1 MKQDLSFIQRM
12 TPEQAA
18 KYYNKRKSSYRRMLS
33 KFTSL
38 LRIFFGK
45 SFRSK
50 VATASSV
57 KVREVRGGS
66 DGKGGAGGFGLTVQ
80 HVKVPGPR
88 QLQKSLDALQMRGA
102 IDELDG
108 IITKCSETENEGMK
122 ALVKDMISNRN
133 ALVEVYTEALHA
145 MSEMSD
151 SSIPDEV
158 GDLFKRIQKYFDGVE
173 KTHVAGRKKAHAD
186 AVKAAK
192 DAGLPEPTEPEE
204 DELAYY
210 LNIGTK
216 DGAID
221 FVLNCDVTHWRNF
234 SEGFHKALAVVI
246 TARLEPTESAYTIR
260 TYVNIL
266 DRVALPYLYNLGTEI
281 KGENTAAIAKNFA
294 KDIDREIARHD
305 VVMFAAKAELDG
317 LDATE
322 VTTRLSAIEGVT
334 GVTVE
339 NNEVILEFP
348 DNDREIQAQVI
359 RVFDGIPAI
368 KALLKKGYVR
378 SLRSIDQNVHSYS
391 LTLK

>member
-18 KYYNKRKSSYRRMLS
+18 KYYNKRKSSYRRLLS

-45 SFRSK
+45 AFRSK

-66 DGKGGAGGFGLTVQ
+66 DSKGGAGGYGLTVQ
-80 HVKVPGPR
+80 KIKMPGPR
-88 QLQKSLDALQMRGA
+88 QLQKNIDALEMRGA
-102 IDELDG
+102 IDELDA
-108 IITKCSETENEGMK
+108 IIDKCSATENEGMK
-122 ALVKDMISNRN
+122 ALVKDMIKNRN
-133 ALVEVYTEALHA
+133 ALAEVYAEALHA

-151 SSIPDEV
+151 NVMPDEV
-158 GDLFKRIQKYFDGVE
+158 GDLFKRIQKYFDGME
-173 KTHVAGRKKAHAD
+173 KTHVENRAEGEEA
-186 AVKAAK
+186 
-192 DAGLPEPTEPEE
+192 E

-210 LNIGTK
+210 INVGAA
-216 DGAID
+216 DGGID

-234 SEGFHKALAVVI
+234 SEGFHKALVVVV
-246 TARLEPTESAYTIR
+246 TARLEPTESAFAIR

-281 KGENTAAIAKNFA
+281 KGENTAAIAKNFV

-305 VVMFAAKAELDG
+305 VVMFATKADLN

-322 VTTRLSAIEGVT
+322 VTTRLSAIEGVS
-334 GVTVE
+334 GVNVE
-339 NNEVILEFP
+339 ENEVILEFP
-348 DNDREIQAQVI
+348 DDDREIQAQVI
-359 RVFDGIPAI
+359 RIFDGLPQV

-378 SLRSIDQNVHSYS
+378 SLRNIDQNVHSYS

>member
-1 MKQDLSFIQRM
+1 MKQDLSFIKNM

-18 KYYNKRKSSYRRMLS
+18 KYYNKRKGSYRRLLS

-45 SFRSK
+45 AFRSN

-66 DGKGGAGGFGLTVQ
+66 DSKGGAGGFGLTVQ
-80 HVKVPGPR
+80 KVKVPGPR
-88 QLQKSLDALQMRGA
+88 QLQKNLDALEMRGS
-102 IDELDG
+102 IDELDA
-108 IITKCSETENEGMK
+108 IIDKCSATENAGMK
-122 ALVKDMISNRN
+122 ALVKDMIKNRN
-133 ALVEVYTEALHA
+133 ALAEVYAEALHA

-151 SSIPDEV
+151 SAVPDEV

-173 KTHVAGRKKAHAD
+173 KTHVEARKKEHAD

-192 DAGLPEPTEPEE
+192 ESGQPEPEEPDE

-210 LNIGTK
+210 LNVGVK
-216 DGAID
+216 DGAVD
-221 FVLNCDVTHWRNF
+221 FVLNCDVTHWRSF
-234 SEGFHKALAVVI
+234 SEGFHKALVVVI
-246 TARLEPTESAYTIR
+246 TARLEPTETAFDIR

-305 VVMFAAKAELDG
+305 VVMFAAKADLD

-322 VTTRLSAIEGVT
+322 ITTRLSAIEGVS

-339 NNEVILEFP
+339 PNEVILEFP

-359 RVFDGIPAI
+359 RVFDGVPGI

-378 SLRSIDQNVHSYS
+378 SLRSIDLNVHSYS

>member
-18 KYYNKRKSSYRRMLS
+18 KYYNKRKSSYRRLLS

-45 SFRSK
+45 SSRSNI
-50 VATASSV
+50 ATASSV
-57 KVREVRGGS
+57 KVREVRGGADS
-66 DGKGGAGGFGLTVQ
+66 KGGAGGFGLSVQ
-80 HVKVPGPR
+80 KVKMPGPR
-88 QLQKSLDALQMRGA
+88 QLQKSLDALEMRES
-102 IDELDG
+102 IDELDA
-108 IITKCSETENEGMK
+108 IIDKCNATENEGMK
-122 ALVKDMISNRN
+122 ALVKDMIKNRN

-151 SSIPDEV
+151 SAIPDEV

-173 KTHVAGRKKAHAD
+173 KTHIAGRKKEHAE

-192 DAGLPEPTEPEE
+192 DAGLSEPTEPDE

-216 DGAID
+216 DGGVD

-234 SEGFHKALAVVI
+234 SEGFHKALTVVV
-246 TARLEPTESAYTIR
+246 TARLEPTETAFAIR

-281 KGENTAAIAKNFA
+281 KGENTAAIAKNFVSN
-294 KDIDREIARHD
+294 IDREIARHD
-305 VVMFAAKAELDG
+305 VVMFAAKADLAG

-322 VTTRLSAIEGVT
+322 VTTRLSAIKGVS

-339 NNEVILEFP
+339 ANEVILEFP
-348 DNDREIQAQVI
+348 DNDRNVQEAVLS
-359 RVFDGIPAI
+359 VFRGLPVI
-368 KALLKKGYVR
+368 KALIKKGYTQA
-378 SLRSIDQNVHSYS
+378 LTTIDQNVHSYS

>member
-18 KYYNKRKSSYRRMLS
+18 KYYTKRKSSYRRLLS

-45 SFRSK
+45 AFRSK

-57 KVREVRGGS
+57 KVREVRGGADS
-66 DGKGGAGGFGLTVQ
+66 KGGVGGYGLTVQ
-80 HVKVPGPR
+80 KIKMPGPR
-88 QLQKSLDALQMRGA
+88 QLQKNIDALEMRGS
-102 IDELDG
+102 IDELDA
-108 IITKCSETENEGMK
+108 IIDKCSATENEGMK
-122 ALVKDMISNRN
+122 ALVKDMIKNRN
-133 ALVEVYTEALHA
+133 ALAEVYAEALHA

-151 SSIPDEV
+151 NVMPDEV
-158 GDLFKRIQKYFDGVE
+158 GDLFKRIQKYFDGME
-173 KTHVAGRKKAHAD
+173 KAHVEGRAEGEE
-186 AVKAAK
+186 A
-192 DAGLPEPTEPEE
+192 E

-210 LNIGTK
+210 INVGTK

-234 SEGFHKALAVVI
+234 SEGFHKALVVVV
-246 TARLEPTESAYTIR
+246 TARLEPTETAFAIR

-281 KGENTAAIAKNFA
+281 KGENTSAIAKNFV

-305 VVMFAAKAELDG
+305 VVMFATKADLN

-322 VTTRLSAIEGVT
+322 VTTRLSAIEGVS
-334 GVTVE
+334 GVNVE
-339 NNEVILEFP
+339 ENEVILEFP
-348 DNDREIQAQVI
+348 DDDREIQAQVI
-359 RVFDGIPAI
+359 RIFDGLPQV

-378 SLRSIDQNVHSYS
+378 SLRNIDQNVHSYS

>member
-18 KYYNKRKSSYRRMLS
+18 KYYNKRKNSYRRLLS

-45 SFRSK
+45 AFRSN

-66 DGKGGAGGFGLTVQ
+66 DSKGGAGGYGLTVQ
-80 HVKVPGPR
+80 KVKVPGPR
-88 QLQKSLDALQMRGA
+88 QLQKNLDALEMREA

-108 IITKCSETENEGMK
+108 IIDKCSATENEGMK
-122 ALVKDMISNRN
+122 ALVKDMIKNRN
-133 ALVEVYTEALHA
+133 ALAEVYAEALHA
-145 MSEMSD
+145 MSEMAD
-151 SSIPDEV
+151 SAIPDEV

-173 KTHVAGRKKAHAD
+173 KSHAD
-186 AVKAAK
+186 NRAEGDTA
-192 DAGLPEPTEPEE
+192 E

-210 LNIGTK
+210 LNIGNK

-234 SEGFHKALAVVI
+234 SEGFHKALVVVV
-246 TARLEPTESAYTIR
+246 TARLEPTETAFTIR

-281 KGENTAAIAKNFA
+281 KGENTAAIAKNFV
-294 KDIDREIARHD
+294 KNIDREIARHD
-305 VVMFAAKAELDG
+305 VVMFAAKADLTG

-322 VTTRLSAIEGVT
+322 VTTRLSAIKGVS

-339 NNEVILEFP
+339 SNEVILEFP
-348 DNDREIQAQVI
+348 DNDRDVQEAVLS
-359 RVFDGIPAI
+359 VFRSLPAI
-368 KALLKKGYVR
+368 KALIKKGYTQA
-378 SLRSIDQNVHSYS
+378 LTTIDQNVHSYS

>member
-18 KYYNKRKSSYRRMLS
+18 KYYNKRKSSYRRLLS

-45 SFRSK
+45 AFRSK

-66 DGKGGAGGFGLTVQ
+66 DSKGGAGGFGLTVQ
-80 HVKVPGPR
+80 KIKMPGPR
-88 QLQKSLDALQMRGA
+88 QLQKNIDALEMRGA
-102 IDELDG
+102 IDELDA
-108 IITKCSETENEGMK
+108 IIDKCKETENEGMK
-122 ALVKDMISNRN
+122 ALVKDMLKNRN

-151 SSIPDEV
+151 NVMPDEV
-158 GDLFKRIQKYFDGVE
+158 GDLFKRIQKYFDGME
-173 KTHVAGRKKAHAD
+173 KAHVEGRAE
-186 AVKAAK
+186 
-192 DAGLPEPTEPEE
+192 GEEEE

-210 LNIGTK
+210 INIGAK
-216 DGAID
+216 DGGID

-234 SEGFHKALAVVI
+234 SEGFHKALVVVV
-246 TARLEPTESAYTIR
+246 TARLEPTESAYAIR

-281 KGENTAAIAKNFA
+281 KGENTAAIAKNFI

-305 VVMFAAKAELDG
+305 VVMFATKADLN

-322 VTTRLSAIEGVT
+322 VTTRLSAIEGVS

-339 NNEVILEFP
+339 DNEVILEFP
-348 DNDREIQAQVI
+348 DDNRDIQAQVI
-359 RVFDGIPAI
+359 RIFDGLPQV

-378 SLRSIDQNVHSYS
+378 SLRNIDTNVHSYS